1 MQYLSVIIIV
11 LACAIIIKLLIGK
24 VKQRTSQKTFEEI
37 SPSIGNALDDY
48 MDDGIV
54 AVRKPLVETELPQ
67 TANTDSERHTHFMDN
82 NNDVSDSSYERKS
95 NSSGISVMHI
105 MAQQNKLFAG
115 YELLQAILSSGLRF
129 GEMNIFHRYREPN
142 TQKGILFSLASATE
156 PGVFDMLNMGAF
168 SCKGLTLFMR
178 KSEDEHD
185 NRTRY
190 ELMLSTAQ
198 HLAEDLDGMLL
209 DESRNLLSLNS
220 ANPQEESKV
229 SGN

>member
-37 SPSIGNALDDY
+37 SPSIGNGLDDY

-54 AVRKPLVETELPQ
+54 AVRKPLVETDFPQ
-67 TANTDSERHTHFMDN
+67 TANPVSERHTHCMDN
-82 NNDVSDSSYERKS
+82 NVSDSSYEGKS

-190 ELMLSTAQ
+190 DLMLSTAQ

-209 DESRNLLSLNS
+209 DESRNLLSLSS
-220 ANPQEESKV
+220 ANSQEKSEV